1 LLSSAAVLCQLRF
14 GQDKHHWAF
23 VCYII
28 LLYLYSSAVGVGH
41 SNEFPACSN
50 TRSLAATLKR
60 PLKLSTM
67 TNFKNKTLL
76 LLSISLLF
84 FSCKST
90 IKLGKKGEIES
101 GKIYAKCT
109 KPQKRYT
116 KSIDAAVK
124 GSFKALDT
132 VNSLNLTASVKTEVV
147 RLTDYSQQGLDLDLV
162 LFRLCEMGNNRLL
175 NSDQT
180 NALIA
185 EAMKSWTSRM
195 TIKEQKNIIAQLQVE
210 LSSNLKTANELKQ
223 NTETILSSLN
233 LISGDQFLR
242 NTKIQILPLIF
253 PKENLNSKPAKSPS
267 ELVNEGLAKYV
278 ELRLDTN
285 QLEKQKFTAAGRLI
299 ALTLDKTLPT
309 LNSLADKE
317 GTRYPVYTT
326 IWNANSQN
334 LSKIDVFDITKFQQ
348 TYSDLNSLKTNY
360 SIVINRSVDYLNDL
374 NKFFKPENNLIT
386 RESIEKILTSERF
399 AYDLIATYSKSLLT
413 NIENLTK
420 LQDIVGQTLK

>member
-1 LLSSAAVLCQLRF
+1 
-14 GQDKHHWAF
+14 
-23 VCYII
+23 
-28 LLYLYSSAVGVGH
+28 
-41 SNEFPACSN
+41 
-50 TRSLAATLKR
+50 
-60 PLKLSTM
+60 M
-67 TNFKNKTLL
+67 TNFKSKTLL
-76 LLSISLLF
+76 MLSISLLF

-90 IKLGKKGEIES
+90 LKLGKNGEIDS

-124 GSFKALDT
+124 GSMQSLGT
-132 VNSLNLTASVKTEVV
+132 VDSLNLTASVKTEVI

-180 NALIA
+180 NSLIS
-185 EAMKSWTSRM
+185 EAMKSWTTGM

-223 NTETILSSLN
+223 NTETILSSLS

-267 ELVNEGLAKYV
+267 ELVNEGLAKYI

-285 QLEKQKFTAAGRLI
+285 QLEKRKFTAAGQLI

-360 SIVINRSVDYLNDL
+360 SIVVHRSVDYLNDL

-420 LQDIVGQTLK
+420 LQEIVAEILK